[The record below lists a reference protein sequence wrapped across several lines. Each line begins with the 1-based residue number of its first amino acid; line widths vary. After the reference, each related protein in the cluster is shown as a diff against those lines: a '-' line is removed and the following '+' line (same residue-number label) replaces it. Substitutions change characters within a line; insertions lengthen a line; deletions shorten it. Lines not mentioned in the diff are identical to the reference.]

1 MPYFMPNPYV
11 QLPPSLVKQMEE
23 AFAAQ
28 KYLTATK
35 TEVAKGNVVNRVT
48 EAETTHIESL
58 TDISQEKAKQ
68 EASKTSR
75 STLDTIN
82 KTLDTGGKIVKAGL
96 KVGVLAAAYKAGAF
110 VKQAYDDPFRTM
122 YDAASSSREAHMN
135 MAAGA
140 TAGYAGI
147 PKEFFNKTEAAN
159 TTVKIDSEYAGKKQW
174 VQIPG
179 TRLGEFYP
187 TAHIQP
193 GEGLGPIG
201 PWPKVRHT
209 YSKTQGF
216 KTTWDF
222 RDTPEDM
229 MKSAEKSFWYG

>member
-1 MPYFMPNPYV
+1 MVRGRGGGGGGGGGMPYFMPNPYV

-35 TEVAKGNVVNRVT
+35 TEVAKGKVVNRVT
-48 EAETTHIESL
+48 EAETTHMESL

-75 STLDTIN
+75 STLDTVN
-82 KTLDTGGKIVKAGL
+82 KALDTGGKVVKAGL
-96 KVGVLAAAYKAGAF
+96 KVGAMVAAYKAGAF
-110 VKQAYDDPFRTM
+110 LHQAYNDPFQTM
-122 YDAASSSREAHMN
+122 YDAASSSRSAHMD

-140 TAGYAGI
+140 TAGFAGV
-147 PKEFFNKTEAAN
+147 PKE
-159 TTVKIDSEYAGKKQW
+159 W
-174 VQIPG
+174 VTAKLQVPG
-179 TRLGEFYP
+179 TKLGEFYP

-201 PWPKVRHT
+201 PWPKPKHS

-216 KTTWDF
+216 QTTWDF

-229 MKSAEKSFWYG
+229 INNAQKSFWYG